1 MLNIRVADY
10 QKELD
15 EALARAKSADIAVA
29 FATSVGLRFR
39 KIESNLAS
47 LLRAGG
53 AVRIIVDLRL
63 GNTHPDFLDRVL
75 RWQAR
80 GLPVE
85 SRHYEVENGVFH
97 PKLYIFHLDDDTVRV
112 ITGSANWTG
121 AAHSTNVEHGV
132 VLDGDLKRPMIAAAR
147 RFFDDLWASNNARV
161 IDQSALDAYR
171 NYWRRRQGLERKARR
186 RVNSAWGRLQQ
197 RLTAAPPQPGFRWPS
212 RDAAFFLGAF
222 TARGTLDRRGRSIS
236 IAFRYGGRAY
246 MHKGRQ
252 GYIGKGNVSFEAEN
266 VVTLVPQTVA
276 SRIAPV
282 VHPATPTVQRPSR
295 ATYFVTVDLHEN
307 AQLFDDLRPFFRE
320 AINYTTFQI
329 PRQIVG
335 ADRELQEEFMRG
347 YGLACGLVSAGTY
360 DPSHKDQVWL
370 RPATE
375 NRLQFDQLVDL
386 LVNRIG
392 IPVYKHQRTYKDVAV
407 KVLCENWIEI
417 GFEVDWMDALVEE
430 GARLNREL
438 APPTVS

>member
-29 FATSVGLRFR
+29 FATSAGLRFR

-53 AVRIIVDLRL
+53 AVRIIIDLRL

-85 SRHYEVENGVFH
+85 CRHYEVENGVFH

-121 AAHSTNVEHGV
+121 KAHSTNVEHGV
-132 VLDGDLKRPMIAAAR
+132 VLDGDLKKPMIAAAR

-171 NYWRRRQGLERKARR
+171 NYWRRRQSLERKVRR
-186 RVNSAWGRLQQ
+186 RVNSAWGRLHE
-197 RLTAAPPQPGFRWPS
+197 RLTAAPPRPGFHWPS
-212 RDAAFFLGAF
+212 RDAAFLLGALA
-222 TARGTLDRRGRSIS
+222 ARGRLDRRGRSIT
-236 IAFRYGGRAY
+236 IEFRYGGRAY
-246 MHKGRQ
+246 KHNGRR

-266 VVTLVPQTVA
+266 VVPLVPQVVA

-282 VHPATPTVQRPSR
+282 VHPATPTVQQEGR

-307 AQLFDDLRPFFRE
+307 GQLFDRLRRFFGE
-320 AINYTTFQI
+320 ATNYRTFPIPPQI
-329 PRQIVG
+329 LGGR
-335 ADRELQEEFMRG
+335 RELQEEFMCG
-347 YGLACGLVSAGTY
+347 YGLASGLVSAGTY
-360 DPSHKDQVWL
+360 DPSHNHQVWL

-375 NRLQFDQLVDL
+375 NTQQFDQLVDL
-386 LVNRIG
+386 LVNTMG
-392 IPVYKHQRTYKDVAV
+392 IPAYKHQRSYKDVAV
-407 KVLCENWIEI
+407 KVLCENWMDI